1 MKIRPF
7 RWLMAVALGA
17 LATYF
22 LDPDAGENRRKEL
35 RKSFE
40 KAKKATRKARVQA
53 GL

>member
-1 MKIRPF
+1 MKFRPM
-7 RWLMAVALGA
+7 RWLMAIALGA

-22 LDPDAGENRRKEL
+22 FDPEAGENRRKEF
-35 RKSFE
+35 RKNFD